1 MPEPEI
7 TPMRS
12 NLCDLGVAACVVN
25 NDRILL
31 IKESKG
37 PHSSKWGVPKGF
49 VESGELPAQ
58 AALRELFEECGI
70 SGEIIGITALRERVK
85 GNQTG
90 VFVAYLVV
98 PNTLEITLNSEEISD
113 FGWFSLEELDSV
125 EWLSHTM
132 HSISIASINHYSSME
147 MIDYSEEKNEPYLVH
162 FVQKKVEIPELSI

>member
-1 MPEPEI
+1 MPELHFL
-7 TPMRS
+7 PMRS

-25 NDRILL
+25 NGRILL

-58 AALRELFEECGI
+58 AALRELLEECGI

-85 GNQTG
+85 SGQTG
-90 VFVAYLVV
+90 VFVAYLVN

-113 FGWFSLEELDSV
+113 FGWFCLEELDSV

-132 HSISIASINHYSSME
+132 HSISVASINHYSSMDME
-147 MIDYSEEKNEPYLVH
+147 DFSEEKNEPYLVH
-162 FVQKKVEIPELSI
+162 YVQKNVDFPELSI

>member
-1 MPEPEI
+1 MPETEI
-7 TPMRS
+7 TSMRS

-70 SGEIIGITALRERVK
+70 SGEIIGITAVRERVK

-132 HSISIASINHYSSME
+132 HYISKASINHYSSME

>member
-1 MPEPEI
+1 M
-7 TPMRS
+7 
-12 NLCDLGVAACVVN
+12 
-25 NDRILL
+25 
-31 IKESKG
+31 
-37 PHSSKWGVPKGF
+37 
-49 VESGELPAQ
+49 
-58 AALRELFEECGI
+58 RELFEECGI